1 MRPERLLS
9 WSDHEIWGLNL
20 LSRRRFF
27 ALGAGALLSV
37 PTLARAAGP
46 SGGPPA
52 GLLDRAKAALDRHGS
67 RIPARNTIGLVD
79 FGAPSRTPRFH
90 IVDLA
95 NGRSETFLVA
105 HGRGSDPAHSG
116 WLERFSNQPG
126 SAASSAGAYLTGET
140 YEGKHGHSR
149 RLIGLDPE
157 NSNAEARAIVIH
169 SAWYVGEDMVRET
182 GKLGRSEGCL
192 AVAPSDLGVVLAR
205 LAPGSLI
212 YAGKA

>member
-1 MRPERLLS
+1 M
-9 WSDHEIWGLNL
+9 

-27 ALGAGALLSV
+27 AWSAGALLSA
-37 PTLARAAGP
+37 PALARAPGQLT
-46 SGGPPA
+46 GPPA
-52 GLLDRAKAALDRHGS
+52 DLLGRAKAALDRHGS
-67 RIPARNTIGLVD
+67 RIPSRDTIGIVD
-79 FGAPSRTPRFH
+79 FNAPSRAPRFH

-95 NGRSETFLVA
+95 SGRTETVLVA

-126 SAASSAGAYLTGET
+126 SAASSAGAYLTGGT

-169 SAWYVGEDMVRET
+169 SAWYVGDDMARET

-192 AVAPSDLGVVLAR
+192 AVAPSDLDVVLAR
-205 LAPGSLI
+205 LGPGSLI
-212 YAGKA
+212 YAGKV

>member
-1 MRPERLLS
+1 MS
-9 WSDHEIWGLNL
+9 GSNL
-20 LSRRRFF
+20 LSRRHFF
-27 ALGAGALLSV
+27 ALGAGALLSA
-37 PTLARAAGP
+37 PTLARASSPLADLPVDIIG
-46 SGGPPA
+46 
-52 GLLDRAKAALDRHGS
+52 RAKAALDRHGS
-67 RIPARNTIGLVD
+67 RVASRDTIGVVD
-79 FGAPSRTPRFH
+79 FGAPSRAPRFH

-95 NGRSETFLVA
+95 SGRRETFLVA

-126 SAASSAGAYLTGET
+126 SAASSAGAYVTGGT

-149 RLIGLDPE
+149 RLLGLDPE

-169 SAWYVGEDMVRET
+169 SAWYVGQDMVRET

-192 AVAPSDLGVVLAR
+192 AVAPSDLDVVLAR
-205 LAPGSLI
+205 LGPGSLI